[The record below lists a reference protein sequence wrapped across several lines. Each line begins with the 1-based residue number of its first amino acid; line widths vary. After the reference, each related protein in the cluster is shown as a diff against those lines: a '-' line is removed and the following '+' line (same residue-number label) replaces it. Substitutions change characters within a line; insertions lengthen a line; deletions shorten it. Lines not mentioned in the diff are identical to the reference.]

1 MRILGVFL
9 LAATALAQGHHRTE
23 NRALLGV
30 VTGAVADKSQSTKV
44 VVLHVLPKSPAAKA
58 GLKAGDEILTVAGK
72 EPSKP
77 QDVDAALKE
86 FAGNEKVAIEY
97 RRDKKKATTTAKL
110 IARADYKGDFLER
123 RRRGAT
129 KFKAPEWFVYAW
141 AQAGKEPPTLAAA
154 KKKVVVIHCF
164 QSW

>member
-1 MRILGVFL
+1 
-9 LAATALAQGHHRTE
+9 
-23 NRALLGV
+23 LLGV
-30 VTGAVADKSQSTKV
+30 VTAPVPDKNKQTKV
-44 VVLHVLPKSPAAKA
+44 VVLHVLKKSPAAKA
-58 GLKAGDEILTVAGK
+58 GLDAGDEILSIAGK
-72 EPSKP
+72 RVFKP

-86 FAGNEKVAIEY
+86 YGGGEKVAIEY
-97 RRDKKKATTTAKL
+97 RRDKKKTATQAKL
-110 IARADYKGDFLER
+110 IERIDYRGDFLKR

-141 AQAGKEPPTLAAA
+141 AQAGKEPPTLTTT